1 MSVGVTRLGF
11 PVGSGV
17 VDTAVTVTDAPTPL
31 PATGAKDRQALLIQN
46 NSDSIYIYIGG
57 SKVTTASGF
66 KLHPN
71 GSLPLNCHD
80 GSVIYAI
87 CPIGQTADV
96 RCLESII

>member
-1 MSVGVTRLGF
+1 MNLGVSRQGF

-17 VDTAVTVTDAPTPL
+17 VASVVTVTDTATL
-31 PATGAKDRQALLIQN
+31 VPASASKNRQALLIQN
-46 NSDSIYIYIGG
+46 NSDSIYIYVGH
-57 SKVTTASGF
+57 SSVTTSTGF

-80 GSVIYAI
+80 GSKIYAI
-87 CPIGQTADV
+87 CETGQTAEV